1 MFTDRILENHIYG
14 PKTKNGHFGP
24 FWPFLSQV
32 GQNRHKNIFS
42 SSRDQ
47 MISNEGSHA
56 YDSKKCEKMYFG
68 PFLAPF

>member
-47 MISNEGSHA
+47 MISNVGHMPMIVKNA
-56 YDSKKCEKMYFG
+56 KKCI
-68 PFLAPF
+68 LAPFWP